1 MFLSVWL
8 EARARRYFDA
18 FFHEASRFAQGLPRR
33 EIMPPALGATGMHS
47 RRTFVHCEHFIFGGA
62 GVRCFELIYLPWP
75 VTAQLMVARVSW
87 SSQSTAGELAPA
99 ERPRLQ
105 LGPKS

>member
-1 MFLSVWL
+1 MVRVFLSVWL

-47 RRTFVHCEHFIFGGA
+47 RRTFVHCEHFSFGGA
-62 GVRCFELIYLPWP
+62 GVRCFEF
-75 VTAQLMVARVSW
+75 TVARHRAVDGCPC
-87 SSQSTAGELAPA
+87 QLVLAVDRRRA
-99 ERPRLQ
+99 RAMA
-105 LGPKS
+105 S